1 MPVTTL
7 ISCTPSARVRVCA
20 RCARVRLSLALQI
33 RYIVTLPAA
42 NPVCVYSCNH
52 NRMMRARPLISRAW
66 QVGILVPLTL
76 GFEKLFI
83 GEGEQCLFIV
93 SSSHVNPTLLVGAS
107 PHSVGRCIT
116 PLCW

>member
-1 MPVTTL
+1 
-7 ISCTPSARVRVCA
+7 
-20 RCARVRLSLALQI
+20 
-33 RYIVTLPAA
+33 
-42 NPVCVYSCNH
+42 
-52 NRMMRARPLISRAW
+52 
-66 QVGILVPLTL
+66 VPLTL

-107 PHSVGRCIT
+107 PHSVGRRIT